1 MFGFGLHLQMSTCMC
16 TDVLALYFSVYVF
29 LLFSLF
35 LIIIMTIIVKKCK
48 KEVVS
53 ILIKSSVHVWLR
65 YVDIFLD
72 GVGGAVTFF

>member
-1 MFGFGLHLQMSTCMC
+1 
-16 TDVLALYFSVYVF
+16 
-29 LLFSLF
+29 
-35 LIIIMTIIVKKCK
+35 MTIIVKKCK

-53 ILIKSSVHVWLR
+53 ILINSSVHIWLR